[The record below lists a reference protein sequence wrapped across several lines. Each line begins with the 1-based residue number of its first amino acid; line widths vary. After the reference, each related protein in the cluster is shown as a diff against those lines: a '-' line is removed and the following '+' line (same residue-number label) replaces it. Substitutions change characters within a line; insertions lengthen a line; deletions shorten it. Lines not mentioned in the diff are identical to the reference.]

1 MNGLS
6 PVQTFRM
13 VALGDLTPA
22 RVEHQTG
29 QLEEWTPMLFC
40 YLTLTR
46 FGPYECDEF
55 G

>member
-6 PVQTFRM
+6 SVQTFRM

-22 RVEHQTG
+22 RVEHQTE
-29 QLEEWTPMLFC
+29 QVEEWTPMLFC
-40 YLTLTR
+40 HLTLNPI
-46 FGPYECDEF
+46 GPYEGDEF